1 MVLIAPKFW
10 CIEIGIKNYFLYF
23 DEAHRFFMKDEK
35 EKSII
40 SDGQDLRVES
50 CGDLIIIV

>member
-1 MVLIAPKFW
+1 MVLIALKFW
-10 CIEIGIKNYFLYF
+10 CIEIGIKNHFLYF
-23 DEAHRFFMKDEK
+23 DEAHKVFRKDEK

-50 CGDLIIIV
+50 CGDLIMIV